1 MHYLVPIALY
11 PEKCY
16 NDSYSIPRPI
26 VHRVTGKRQN
36 SRRYIVEGYVI
47 FAIVMV
53 VVVAI
58 LVALYFAGRKLEKRN
73 AAQQEQL
80 AAAAQNVSMLVI
92 DKKRM
97 KLKEAGLPAIVLEQ
111 TPWYL
116 RRSKLPIVKA
126 KIGPKVMSLICDE
139 KIFDLIPVKKE
150 VKAVVS
156 GLYITSV
163 KNVRGSLEAPKKKK
177 NFFARMTDKLTKKDK

>member
-1 MHYLVPIALY
+1 M
-11 PEKCY
+11 
-16 NDSYSIPRPI
+16 
-26 VHRVTGKRQN
+26 
-36 SRRYIVEGYVI
+36 EGYVI

>member
-1 MHYLVPIALY
+1 M
-11 PEKCY
+11 
-16 NDSYSIPRPI
+16 N
-26 VHRVTGKRQN
+26 G
-36 SRRYIVEGYVI
+36 YII
-47 FAIVMV
+47 FAIVAV
-53 VVVAI
+53 IIVAAFA
-58 LVALYFAGRKLEKRN
+58 ALYFFGRKLEKRN
-73 AAQQEQL
+73 ADQQQQL

-92 DKKRM
+92 DKKRL
-97 KLKEAGLPAIVLEQ
+97 KLKDSGLPAIVYEQ

-139 KIFDLIPVKKE
+139 KIFELVPVKKE

-163 KNVRGSLEAPKKKK
+163 KGVRGPLEVPQKKKK
-177 NFFARMTDKLTKKDK
+177 FLGRMAEKFSKKSK